1 MRQNQEKKVKR
12 RIRVS
17 IAVAAMLAFL
27 LAGACAFAG
36 SVSDDSVTG
45 RSAAAVSAS
54 AGNSSEDD
62 WTCFQNSENNNGVTT
77 RAAAPDAAHAVSL
90 WGDVK
95 TGNSVTPPLIVGED
109 LYVASEKTVYQ
120 IDRRTG
126 NVKKKAEALHG
137 DVGFAMHPMVY
148 ADGTLYAVTNA
159 DGEGTMIEAV
169 DGKTLQPR
177 WHSRGYTGL
186 GLTQLTYRKI
196 NGKGYLYTGTGVYDH
211 QRQRYDETKAGS
223 ADNGTLRWFFCVS
236 AEDGKTVWS
245 VKDAERGFYWAGACV
260 TDRYVVFGSDNG
272 DPGGLDTDGSVIR
285 SLDPLTGKEIS
296 RVEGLKGDFRSAI
309 VRDGDFLYAG
319 TMGGRFYRIRI
330 GEDGTL
336 AQPSASG
343 DENGDFSYVD
353 LGKSIRGAAVVYE
366 GRAYVGVSEESRCR
380 YVVLDISRALNKNS
394 EIYSVPVAGTPTGA
408 PLLSV
413 PEGDPSGARYLYFTC
428 NVKPGGIWCIRD
440 VPGQTEAGA
449 AEQVFVPEGA
459 QAQNC
464 ISPLAV
470 SGDGILYYKNDS
482 NYIMAIAPRLL
493 SGVKLTTDKGKPL
506 SMSFQPG
513 MRDYQVIADDTAAS
527 VKLAV
532 SGKDGETSCSL
543 SVNGEEQGETMTAK
557 LGDAA
562 ETKIRLRVKRGAVCV
577 DYHFTV
583 VRVTEKDAELSV
595 LSLTEDGRYDDNL
608 LDELTRGQDRYQ
620 TKQLE
625 SGKDTYS
632 LWVLPLHSEAEVHVY
647 ARENVRDPEKGGLLK
662 AGSELDYSWRDEMD
676 DSQKY
681 VIGSADLNK
690 NTVVDVRVTS
700 KDKSTTRDYL
710 VTLNRAKPRPEVKK
724 PAPPAKVKSVGCKAG
739 RKKLTLKWKK
749 ASRATGYEITVAKDR
764 KFRKGKKKV
773 RVDRPKKL
781 TRTIRQKKGTRYVR
795 IRAYV
800 RSGGKTV
807 YGPYSKTVRVKVR

>member
-17 IAVAAMLAFL
+17 IAAAAMLAFL

-36 SVSDDSVTG
+36 S
-45 RSAAAVSAS
+45 
-54 AGNSSEDD
+54 SSESD
-62 WTCFQNSENNNGVTT
+62 WTCFQNSENNNGVTA

-95 TGNSVTPPLIVGED
+95 MGTRSVTPPLIVGED
-109 LYVASEKTVYQ
+109 LFVASEKTVYR

-126 NVKKKAEALHG
+126 NVRKKAEALHG

-148 ADGTLYAVTNA
+148 ADGTLYAVTDA
-159 DGEGTMIEAV
+159 GSEGTMIEAV

-196 NGKGYLYTGTGVYDH
+196 NGKGYLYTGTGVYDGKN
-211 QRQRYDETKAGS
+211 RQHYDEAKAGS
-223 ADNGTLRWFFCVS
+223 ADNGILRWFFCVS

-245 VKDAERGFYWAGACV
+245 IKDAERGFYWAGACV
-260 TDRYVVFGSDNG
+260 TDRYIVFGSDNG

-319 TMGGRFYRIRI
+319 TMGGRFYRIHI

-343 DENGDFSYVD
+343 DENGDFSCVD
-353 LGKSIRGAAVVYE
+353 LGESIRGAAVVYK
-366 GRAYVGVSEESRCR
+366 GRAYVGVSNKNTGNNR
-380 YVVLDISRALNKNS
+380 YVVLDSSRALNEKS

-428 NVKPGGIWCIRD
+428 NVEPGGIWCIRD

-459 QAQNC
+459 QAQFC

-470 SGDGILYYKNDS
+470 SRDGILYYKNDS
-482 NYIMAIAPRLL
+482 GYIMAIAPRLL

-506 SMSFQPG
+506 SVPFQPG
-513 MRDYQVIADDTAAS
+513 MRDYQVVADDTAAS

-532 SGKDGETSCSL
+532 SGRDGETSCSL

-608 LDELTRGQDRYQ
+608 LGELIRGQDRYQ

-625 SGKDTYS
+625 NGKDTYS
-632 LWVLPLHSEAEVHVY
+632 LWVLPLHSEAEVRVY

-690 NTVVDVRVTS
+690 NTVVNVRVTS

-710 VTLNRAKPRPEVKK
+710 VTLNRGKSGTDEPKPRPEVKK
-724 PAPPAKVKSVGCKAG
+724 PAPPAKVKSVSCKAG

-764 KFRKGKKKV
+764 KFRKGKKKL

-781 TRTIRQKKGTRYVR
+781 SKTIRQKKGTVYVR
-795 IRAYV
+795 MRAYA
-800 RSGGKTV
+800 RSGGKTA

>member
-1 MRQNQEKKVKR
+1 
-12 RIRVS
+12 
-17 IAVAAMLAFL
+17 
-27 LAGACAFAG
+27 
-36 SVSDDSVTG
+36 
-45 RSAAAVSAS
+45 
-54 AGNSSEDD
+54 
-62 WTCFQNSENNNGVTT
+62 
-77 RAAAPDAAHAVSL
+77 
-90 WGDVK
+90 
-95 TGNSVTPPLIVGED
+95 
-109 LYVASEKTVYQ
+109 
-120 IDRRTG
+120 
-126 NVKKKAEALHG
+126 
-137 DVGFAMHPMVY
+137 
-148 ADGTLYAVTNA
+148 
-159 DGEGTMIEAV
+159 
-169 DGKTLQPR
+169 
-177 WHSRGYTGL
+177 
-186 GLTQLTYRKI
+186 
-196 NGKGYLYTGTGVYDH
+196 
-211 QRQRYDETKAGS
+211 
-223 ADNGTLRWFFCVS
+223 
-236 AEDGKTVWS
+236 
-245 VKDAERGFYWAGACV
+245 
-260 TDRYVVFGSDNG
+260 
-272 DPGGLDTDGSVIR
+272 
-285 SLDPLTGKEIS
+285 
-296 RVEGLKGDFRSAI
+296 
-309 VRDGDFLYAG
+309 
-319 TMGGRFYRIRI
+319 
-330 GEDGTL
+330 
-336 AQPSASG
+336 
-343 DENGDFSYVD
+343 
-353 LGKSIRGAAVVYE
+353 
-366 GRAYVGVSEESRCR
+366 
-380 YVVLDISRALNKNS
+380 
-394 EIYSVPVAGTPTGA
+394 
-408 PLLSV
+408 
-413 PEGDPSGARYLYFTC
+413 
-428 NVKPGGIWCIRD
+428 
-440 VPGQTEAGA
+440 
-449 AEQVFVPEGA
+449 
-459 QAQNC
+459 
-464 ISPLAV
+464 
-470 SGDGILYYKNDS
+470 
-482 NYIMAIAPRLL
+482 MAIAPRLL

-506 SMSFQPG
+506 SVSFQPG

-662 AGSELDYSWRDEMD
+662 AGSELDYRWRDEMD

-724 PAPPAKVKSVGCKAG
+724 PAPPAKVKSVSCKAG

-781 TRTIRQKKGTRYVR
+781 IRTIRQKKGTRYVR
-795 IRAYV
+795 MRAYA

>member
-1 MRQNQEKKVKR
+1 MKR

-27 LAGACAFAG
+27 LASTCAFAG
-36 SVSDDSVTG
+36 S
-45 RSAAAVSAS
+45 
-54 AGNSSEDD
+54 SSESD
-62 WTCFQNSENNNGVTT
+62 WTCFQNSEKNNGMTT

-95 TGNSVTPPLIVGED
+95 MATRYVTPPLIVGED
-109 LYVASEKTVYQ
+109 LFVASGKTVYQ

-126 NVKKKAEALHG
+126 NVRKKAEALRG

-148 ADGTLYAVTNA
+148 ADGTLYVVTNA
-159 DGEGTMIEAV
+159 DSEGTMIEAV
-169 DGKTLQPR
+169 NGKTLQPR

-196 NGKGYLYTGTGVYDH
+196 NGKGYLYTGTGVYDGKN
-211 QRQRYDETKAGS
+211 RQHYDETKAGS
-223 ADNGTLRWFFCVS
+223 ADNGILRWFFCVS
-236 AEDGKTVWS
+236 AEDGRTVWS

-309 VRDGDFLYAG
+309 VCDGDFLYAG

-336 AQPSASG
+336 AQPSAAGGES
-343 DENGDFSYVD
+343 GDFSCID
-353 LGKSIRGAAVVYE
+353 LGESIRGAAVVYK
-366 GRAYVGVSEESRCR
+366 GRAYVGVSNKNTGNNR
-380 YVVLDISRALNKNS
+380 YVVLDSSRALNEKS

-428 NVKPGGIWCIRD
+428 NVEPGGIWCIRD

-459 QAQNC
+459 QAQFC

-470 SGDGILYYKNDS
+470 SEDGILYYKNDS

-493 SGVKLTTDKGKPL
+493 SGVKLTTDKAKPL
-506 SMSFQPG
+506 SLPFQPG
-513 MRDYQVIADDTAAS
+513 VREYQVIADDTATA

-532 SGKDGETSCSL
+532 SGKDGDTSCSL
-543 SVNGEEQGETMTAK
+543 SVNGEEQGEIMTAK

-577 DYHFTV
+577 DYHFTI

-608 LDELTRGQDRYQ
+608 LGELIRGQDRYQ

-625 SGKDTYS
+625 SRKDTYS
-632 LWVLPLHSEAEVHVY
+632 LWVLPLHSEAEVRVY

-690 NTVVDVRVTS
+690 NTVVNVRVTS

-710 VTLNRAKPRPEVKK
+710 VTLNRGKSGTDEPKPRPEVKK
-724 PAPPAKVKSVGCKAG
+724 PAPPAKVKSVSCKAG

-807 YGPYSKTVRVKVR
+807 YGPYSKTMRVKVR